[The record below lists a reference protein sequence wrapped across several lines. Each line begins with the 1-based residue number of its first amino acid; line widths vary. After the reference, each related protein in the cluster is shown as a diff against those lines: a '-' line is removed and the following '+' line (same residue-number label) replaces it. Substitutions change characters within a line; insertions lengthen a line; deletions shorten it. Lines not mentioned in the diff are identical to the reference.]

1 MATHERPH
9 IRPPAL
15 RHVLA
20 ARSSQNETD
29 TTPRIFKVPL
39 LNFEAQDYTELI
51 NLSSNKRADLPIF
64 RSFQATQVEENI
76 HTSDLLQLKSFPCH
90 TQAVEMVTGQNGTVK
105 MVWTKWYTDKMV
117 RDKMV
122 WTKWYGQNGTD
133 KMLRIKSLINPT
145 PIDNM
150 IFFINPASTLMPVA
164 FLYVLIIYL

>member
-133 KMLRIKSLINPT
+133 KMVATLGIDDNSSEFNSYLVTKSYN
-145 PIDNM
+145 
-150 IFFINPASTLMPVA
+150 
-164 FLYVLIIYL
+164 